1 MVAGVA
7 VIPDADDALRL
18 ASAPLEELARAA
30 ADKRDAAWGRT
41 LTWSPKV
48 FLPLTNLC
56 RNRCDY
62 CAFRRSPGHDGAH
75 TMTPDEV
82 VSWLDRAR
90 DLGCTEALLCLGDT
104 PETGF
109 ASYRRTLAG
118 FGHSSTVDYLVW
130 AAEAALER
138 GLLPHTNAGL
148 LDSAAMARLRRVN
161 VSLGLMLESTA
172 ERLCEKGGP
181 HYGAPDKHPSK
192 RLAMHREAGALR
204 IPFTSGVLL
213 GIGETRAER
222 VDTLLAIGAL
232 HAAHGH
238 VQEVIVQNF
247 RAHAGTPMAGAPE
260 PDDDDI
266 AWTVAMARLLLPAEV
281 TVQTPPNLNPR
292 ATRALVA
299 AGINDFGGISP
310 LTPDYINPDHAWPHV
325 DRLGEACA
333 ALGFELRPRLPIH
346 DAFIARPGW
355 LDAGLDGAVHA
366 ARARLLR
373 SAA

>member
-1 MVAGVA
+1 
-7 VIPDADDALRL
+7 
-18 ASAPLEELARAA
+18 
-30 ADKRDAAWGRT
+30 
-41 LTWSPKV
+41 
-48 FLPLTNLC
+48 
-56 RNRCDY
+56 
-62 CAFRRSPGHDGAH
+62 
-75 TMTPDEV
+75 MTPDEV
-82 VSWLDRAR
+82 IDWLDRAR

-109 ASYRRTLAG
+109 ASYRRTLAE
-118 FGHSSTVDYLVW
+118 FGHTSTVDYLVW

-148 LDSAAMARLRRVN
+148 LDTGAMARLRRVN

-172 ERLCEKGGP
+172 QRLCEKGGP
-181 HYGAPDKHPSK
+181 HHGAPDKQPAK
-192 RLAMHREAGALR
+192 RLAMHREAGELR

-213 GIGETRAER
+213 GIGETRQER
-222 VDTLLAIGAL
+222 VDTLLAIRDL
-232 HAAHGH
+232 HAEHGH

-247 RAHAGTPMAGAPE
+247 RAHTGTPMADSPE

-266 AWTVAMARLLLPAEV
+266 LWTVAMARLLLPDDI

-292 ATRALVA
+292 GTRGLVA
-299 AGINDFGGISP
+299 AGINDVGGISP

-333 ALGFELRPRLPIH
+333 ALGYELRPRLPIYE
-346 DAFIARPGW
+346 AYVARPGW
-355 LDAGLDGAVHA
+355 LDAGLEGAVHA